1 MTHERG
7 VVVWSR
13 DPFKEDPEAGRPWL
27 VVSNATQP
35 FADEQAMTIALST
48 SGHAQAIKIDQ
59 NAWIEGGVPYQ
70 SYALP
75 WAVHTV
81 QTVDVEQRLGR
92 LSRTSVDEAVAA
104 LEEYV
109 APH

>member
-7 VVVWSR
+7 SVVWST
-13 DPFKEDPEAGRPWL
+13 DPFKRDPEAGRPWL
-27 VVSNATQP
+27 VVSNETQP
-35 FADEQAMTIALST
+35 FGDEQAMTIALST
-48 SGHAQAIKIDQ
+48 SGHDEAITIDR
-59 NAWIEGGVPYQ
+59 NAWIEGGVPNQ

-81 QTVDVEQRLGR
+81 QTVDVQQRLGR
-92 LSRTSVDEAVAA
+92 LSPTFVDEAVAR

-109 APH
+109 APR